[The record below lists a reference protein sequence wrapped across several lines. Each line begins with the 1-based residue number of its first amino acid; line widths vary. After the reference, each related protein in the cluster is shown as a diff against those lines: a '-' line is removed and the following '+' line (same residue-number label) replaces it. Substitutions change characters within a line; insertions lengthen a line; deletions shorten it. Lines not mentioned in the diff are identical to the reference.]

1 MMDEP
6 ALAELLES
14 IIIAGVALTTRAL
27 SEASPDLELTLP
39 QWRVLVVV
47 GEREAGSKL
56 TEIATRVGVTLPATS
71 RQVHRL
77 VRRGLIQVQRDER
90 DRRAARVRLTETGT
104 QVRNQILG
112 FRQARI
118 AETITGLPVSGQTLG
133 EMAVI
138 ARALRAHR

>member
-1 MMDEP
+1 MDEP